1 MSNILSF
8 PKDFT
13 FGAATAAYQ
22 IEGAWQAD
30 GKGESIWD
38 RFSHTPGAI
47 ENGDTGDF
55 ACDHYHRWREDVGL
69 MQSMGLKAYRFS
81 ISWPRILPQ
90 GRGAVNAAG
99 LDWYEQLVDALLEAG
114 IEPWVTLYHWD
125 LPQALQDRGGWPARD
140 VAYWFADYADLV
152 SKRLGDRVKHWIT
165 HNEPWVA
172 AFLGY
177 GVGVHAPGQRDL
189 GLALR
194 AGHHL
199 LVSHGLA
206 LEPLRAN
213 AGKDASLGITLNLYS
228 IHPASDK
235 GIDEEAAR
243 RRDGAINR
251 WFLDPLL
258 RGAYPEDMVDLF
270 GRNPPEPA
278 VGDLAL
284 ISRPIDFLGVNYYT
298 RQVVRADRQSEFL
311 QNGGCADAG

>member
-1 MSNILSF
+1 M
-8 PKDFT
+8 
-13 FGAATAAYQ
+13 
-22 IEGAWQAD
+22 
-30 GKGESIWD
+30 
-38 RFSHTPGAI
+38 RPGW
-47 ENGDTGDF
+47 TGT
-55 ACDHYHRWREDVGL
+55 
-69 MQSMGLKAYRFS
+69 SS
-81 ISWPRILPQ
+81 
-90 GRGAVNAAG
+90 
-99 LDWYEQLVDALLEAG
+99 LVDALLEAG

-125 LPQALQDRGGWPARD
+125 LPQALQDRGGWPSRD

-177 GVGVHAPGQRDL
+177 QFGIHAPGQRDL

-213 AGKDASLGITLNLYS
+213 AGKDASLGITLNLYP

-243 RRDGAINR
+243 RPRRRTSTAGSWTRCCAARTRRTWSICSAGIC
-251 WFLDPLL
+251 P
-258 RGAYPEDMVDLF
+258 
-270 GRNPPEPA
+270 
-278 VGDLAL
+278 
-284 ISRPIDFLGVNYYT
+284 SRP
-298 RQVVRADRQSEFL
+298 RATWR
-311 QNGGCADAG
+311 